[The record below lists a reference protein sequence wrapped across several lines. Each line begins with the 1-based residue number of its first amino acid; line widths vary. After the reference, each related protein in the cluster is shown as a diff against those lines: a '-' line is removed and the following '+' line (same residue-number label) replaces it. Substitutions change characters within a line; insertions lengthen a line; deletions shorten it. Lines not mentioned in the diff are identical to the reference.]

1 MTTVIAIANQKG
13 GVAKT
18 TSTFNLAHALVAR
31 GKHVLCIDADPQ
43 ASLTGYFGCDPVDL
57 GAKQKTLYFGLVGEN
72 PVPLS
77 SLVVGDNPAL
87 IPTNIKLAAAEA
99 DLRADTTLPAQEA
112 LRFQLKELKGQ
123 YDYILI
129 DCQPSLGILPANAL
143 AAANLVLVPVETTK
157 MAREGLVDFFDTLRK
172 IRRRLNPEVEVL
184 GILPTKYDSR
194 RNHDNEQLGLIREF
208 GAQQRVKVL
217 DPVRYTTAFDKASN
231 EGVPISS
238 MRSGTSEIENYQQL
252 ADELIARTASFTTPS
267 L

>member
-1 MTTVIAIANQKG
+1 MATVIAIANQKV

-18 TSTFNLAHALVAR
+18 TSTFNLAHALAAQGQR
-31 GKHVLCIDADPQ
+31 VLCIDADPQ
-43 ASLTGYFGCDPVDL
+43 ASLTGYFGLDPVDL
-57 GAKQKTLYFGLVGEN
+57 GEKQKTLYFGLVGEN

-77 SLVVGDNPAL
+77 SLIIGDNPAI

-112 LRFQLKELKGQ
+112 LRHQLKEIRDRF
-123 YDYILI
+123 DYILI

-172 IRRRLNPEVEVL
+172 IRRRLNPEVQVL

-194 RNHDNEQLGLIREF
+194 RNHDN
-208 GAQQRVKVL
+208 
-217 DPVRYTTAFDKASN
+217 
-231 EGVPISS
+231 
-238 MRSGTSEIENYQQL
+238 
-252 ADELIARTASFTTPS
+252 
-267 L
+267 